1 MADQEGERTPLLL
14 ENSSDPPPEYTQYPA
29 EDDGQPRQPSAPT
42 IGGPQ
47 SAPYPGPP
55 TPYLP
60 GPPPQQVTVPPI
72 GPDEL
77 PPPYTPMGAPGSS
90 LSINCKV
97 CQNIVCID
105 GKQHQNVVKCDVC
118 KEATPIKAP
127 PPGKKYVRCPCNC
140 LLICRS
146 TAFKIACPRANCKR
160 IITLGGGGMVQTGI
174 RAPNTN
180 RVQCVFCNQTFVFA
194 VIRTPYARCP
204 HCQRVSCVVSN
215 FIRRRVLVY
224 VILGLVFLGGGI
236 GVTVGTY
243 AAAENSGGIYT
254 VWIGAFVIGAMML
267 VRAMYLGMIR
277 TSQVLGPA

>member
-127 PPGKKYVRCPCNC
+127 PPGKN
-140 LLICRS
+140 
-146 TAFKIACPRANCKR
+146 KR

-180 RVQCVFCNQTFVFA
+180 RVQ
-194 VIRTPYARCP
+194 
-204 HCQRVSCVVSN
+204 SCVVSN

-236 GVTVGTY
+236 GVTKTGK
-243 AAAENSGGIYT
+243 SD
-254 VWIGAFVIGAMML
+254 W
-267 VRAMYLGMIR
+267 
-277 TSQVLGPA
+277 